1 MTYVAPLDVPEGV
14 KGISLFLVP
23 KYLLN
28 ADGSLGARND
38 VQCVSIEHKLGI
50 KASPTVM
57 LQPADI
63 AASASSSDFGA
74 ASWLG
79 EPCQQGTRLAFDEQ
93 AFGAEIDFL
102 QLDAI
107 GASATDAGV
116 GSAAAC
122 HKHFRHGR

>member
-50 KASPTVM
+50 GE
-57 LQPADI
+57 
-63 AASASSSDFGA
+63 SD
-74 ASWLG
+74 
-79 EPCQQGTRLAFDEQ
+79 CD
-93 AFGAEIDFL
+93 
-102 QLDAI
+102 
-107 GASATDAGV
+107 
-116 GSAAAC
+116 AAA
-122 HKHFRHGR
+122 GRYSRDRLPHRISARLRAR